1 MQMKTIEEEIKILEI
16 NRQLLHSVAK
26 KYEPANKSFFAD
38 YQLKPTHR
46 LIFKFSDYPD
56 IFSNNFEHREYTEHC
71 GDMESYFRA
80 NLFHLMHQ
88 NKKLI
93 WKYQAVDELN
103 EINAFLYVFYKPL
116 FILAERISYSINIS
130 RIESYQ
136 TIAEY
141 LMVLGLI
148 KHYLHHAKHTENIT
162 DDNFDEFTTV
172 VALHLMPLFWHNNEL
187 QQILI
192 KKLNEKL
199 FKRSPHKLLMHKDKN
214 ETMLAFVEI
223 ARLVDTNIKALL
235 KKMRI
240 NEYELF

>member
-1 MQMKTIEEEIKILEI
+1 MQMKTIEKEINLLEI
-16 NRQLLHSVAK
+16 NKHLLRSVAI
-26 KYEPANKSFFAD
+26 KYEPAIKLYFVNF
-38 YQLKPTHR
+38 QLKPMHR

-71 GDMESYFRA
+71 EDMESYFRA
-80 NLFHLMHQ
+80 NLFHLMNQ

-93 WKYQAVDELN
+93 WRYQTVDELN

-136 TIAEY
+136 TIVEFLTA
-141 LMVLGLI
+141 LGLI
-148 KHYLHHAKHTENIT
+148 KHYLHSVNIT
-162 DDNFDEFTTV
+162 KKNSTDSFDELTTII
-172 VALHLMPLFWHNNEL
+172 ALYFMPLFWYSNEN

-192 KKLNEKL
+192 KKLHEKL

-223 ARLVDTNIKALL
+223 AKLEEADIKALL
-235 KKMRI
+235 KKMGI
-240 NEYELF
+240 NEYELL

>member
-1 MQMKTIEEEIKILEI
+1 MKTIEEEINLLEI

-26 KYEPANKSFFAD
+26 KYEPAIKSFFAD

-56 IFSNNFEHREYTEHC
+56 IFSNTFEHREYTEHC

-93 WKYQAVDELN
+93 WKYQAVDEFN

-116 FILAERISYSINIS
+116 FILAERISYSINNS

-148 KHYLHHAKHTENIT
+148 KHFLHHAKHTVNIT
-162 DDNFDEFTTV
+162 DDNFDELTTV
-172 VALHLMPLFWHNNEL
+172 MTLHLMPLFWENNETQL
-187 QQILI
+187 ILI

-214 ETMLAFVEI
+214 ETMLAFVE
-223 ARLVDTNIKALL
+223 TTKSKEPNIKTLL
-235 KKMRI
+235 KNLGI
-240 NEYELF
+240 NENELL